1 MLGTARQNVYNYYP
15 DRLYNLKRLISSM
28 TDNFIFTPALRTV
41 FFNRESYENRES
53 LYDVIRTALS
63 WIKTHWSRVTE
74 VAHCEENYF
83 LR

>member
-1 MLGTARQNVYNYYP
+1 MLGTARQNVYDYYP
-15 DRLYNLKRLISSM
+15 DSLYNLKRLISSM

-41 FFNRESYENRES
+41 FLNRESYENRES